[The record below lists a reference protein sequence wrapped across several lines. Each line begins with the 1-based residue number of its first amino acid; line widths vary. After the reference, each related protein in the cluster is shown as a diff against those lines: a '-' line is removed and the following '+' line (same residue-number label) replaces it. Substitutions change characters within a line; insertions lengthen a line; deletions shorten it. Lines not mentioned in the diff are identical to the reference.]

1 MVERRLAERELVV
14 GAVTAIQ
21 RAAARSRSA
30 AIGHRITPTARVW
43 AFIAL
48 LAAAG
53 VALFAGVVRW
63 LPNPEGPLLLPF
75 WVVAIAFYVIEIKVV
90 HLHFRRG
97 AHSFSL
103 SEVPLVVGFFF
114 ASPGDVVLAHVL
126 AGGAALYVHR
136 RQPLMK
142 LAFNVATFALG
153 TGISVAVFHA
163 LAPGATFGTV
173 ECAAAIIAVLASNVF
188 GMLSVNTV
196 ISLSEGRPRYE
207 KLRQIALMSTV
218 VAVTNVSVALL
229 ATALVIADPRAIWL
243 LAIPL
248 ATLFIGYRSYLAEY
262 QQHEMLELLYESS
275 RIIQRSPEVD
285 SALVALLE
293 HTRVMFRAERAEIR
307 LYPQAEGGDALVTA
321 VCPDGTVEV
330 MEPHPPHDTVW
341 VRARLAHES
350 KAFIVPA
357 GVDTDGDL
365 APRDLRGA
373 MVAPLRVDAGPIGVM
388 LVASRLGAVT
398 SFTADDLQL
407 FETVANHAATAL
419 ENGQLERSLAQLS
432 SLKEELRFQA
442 YHDPLTGL
450 ANRALFIEQVG
461 LQLNDRPEALPVV
474 LFVDLDDFKM
484 VNDTFGH
491 STGDALL
498 AEVGHRLRGCVR
510 NEDVAARLG
519 GDEFGVLLIDDAAL
533 TRARAIAERIIS
545 ALETPFVIGGKE
557 LRIGASIGIA
567 ASTGSSEVPQ
577 ELLRNADV
585 AMYVAKSR
593 GKGQAAVFESGM
605 HASMIQRHDL
615 SAALHRAVGRD
626 EFLLRFQPVV
636 DLSSGLTVGAE
647 ALIRWQHPTR
657 GVVPPAD
664 FISVAEQSDVIL
676 PIGRWVLVEACREAR
691 RWDPARGA
699 PPWVSV
705 NLSTRQ
711 VHQVSFLEDVR
722 AALDVSG
729 LPPDRLVVEVTETL
743 MMQDLDGSAEKL
755 AALKRLGV
763 RIAIDDFGTG
773 YSSLSYLR
781 RFPVDMIKIARD
793 FVDVADEEGWAFA
806 HAIVSLGQRLGLQ
819 IVAEGVERSAQADRL
834 QLMGCD
840 FAQGYLFARPLDGGA
855 IVRRV
860 AEERGA
866 PGAVARTPAT
876 PRLTPLPDALA
887 AERAPLDRPA
897 LIGG

>member
-1 MVERRLAERELVV
+1 MAVRGVTAAGRARAEGGRRRL
-14 GAVTAIQ
+14 GTAL
-21 RAAARSRSA
+21 SP
-30 AIGHRITPTARVW
+30 GARVW
-43 AFIAL
+43 LFVGL
-48 LAAAG
+48 LAALGA
-53 VALFAGVVRW
+53 ALYVGVVRD
-63 LPNPEGPLLLPF
+63 LPTPQGAIVLPL
-75 WVVAIAFYVIEIKVV
+75 WVVAVAFYVIEIKVV

-103 SEVPLVVGFFF
+103 SEVPIVVGFFF
-114 ASPGDVVLAHVL
+114 AAPGDVVLAHAL
-126 AGGAALYVHR
+126 AGGAALYLHR
-136 RQPLMK
+136 RQPPIK

-153 TGISVAVFHA
+153 TGLAVVVFQA
-163 LAPGATFGTV
+163 LAPAAGFGPV
-173 ECAAAIIAVLASNVF
+173 ECAAAILAVLLSNVF
-188 GMLSVNTV
+188 GMLSVTTV

-207 KLRQIALMSTV
+207 KLRHIALMSTV
-218 VAVTNVSVALL
+218 VAVTNVTLALL
-229 ATALVIADPRAIWL
+229 AVALVIADVRAIWL

-293 HTRVMFRAERAEIR
+293 HTRLMFRAERAEIR
-307 LYPQAEGGDALVTA
+307 LYPQAEGGDGFVTA
-321 VCPDGTVEV
+321 VCPDGTVDV
-330 MEPHPPHDTVW
+330 MEPMSRDAMRDTQW
-341 VRARLAHES
+341 VRTRLARDP
-350 KAFIVPA
+350 KAFIAPVGPGIVGEVP
-357 GVDTDGDL
+357 
-365 APRDLRGA
+365 PRDLRGA
-373 MVAPLRVDAGPIGVM
+373 MVAPLRNDAGPIGVM
-388 LVASRLGAVT
+388 MVSTRLGAVT

-461 LQLNDRPEALPVV
+461 LQLSEGPNALPVV

-498 AEVGHRLRGCVR
+498 GEVGHRLRGCVR
-510 NEDVAARLG
+510 VEDMAARLG
-519 GDEFGVLLIDDAAL
+519 GDEFGILMLDDAAL
-533 TRARAIAERIIS
+533 TRARAIAERIIA
-545 ALETPFVIGGKE
+545 ALETPFVIAGKE
-557 LRIGASIGIA
+557 MRIGASIGIA
-567 ASTGSSEVPQ
+567 ASTGSTEVPQ

-593 GKGQAAVFESGM
+593 GKGQAAVFETGM

-636 DLSSGLTVGAE
+636 DLADGMTVGAE
-647 ALIRWQHPTR
+647 ALIRWRHPTR
-657 GVVPPAD
+657 GVVPPAE
-664 FISVAEQSDVIL
+664 FITVAEQTDVIL

-691 RWDPARGA
+691 RWDPARGPA
-699 PPWVSV
+699 PWVSV
-705 NLSTRQ
+705 NLSARQ
-711 VHQVSFLEDVR
+711 VHQVSFLDDVR

-729 LPPDRLVVEVTETL
+729 LSPDRLVLEVTETL

-755 AALKRLGV
+755 AALKRIGV

-819 IVAEGVERSAQADRL
+819 VVAEGVERAMQADRL

-840 FAQGYLFARPLDGGA
+840 FAQGYLFARPLDGGG

-860 AEERGA
+860 AVERGT
-866 PGAVARTPAT
+866 PGMVARPPVA
-876 PRLTPLPDALA
+876 PRLTAVPEA
-887 AERAPLDRPA
+887 
-897 LIGG
+897 IGA